1 MTWKGG
7 LTILLC
13 TGAIT
18 LITWW
23 AAGSGAVGI
32 ARVGLCIGVLAV
44 VLALTVIC
52 AGTILRREW

>member
-13 TGAIT
+13 TGAVT
-18 LITWW
+18 LLTWW

-32 ARVGLCIGVLAV
+32 ARVGLCIGVIAATLVLVGACVGV
-44 VLALTVIC
+44 V
-52 AGTILRREW
+52 LRREW

>member
-32 ARVGLCIGVLAV
+32 ARVGLCIGVIAA
-44 VLALTVIC
+44 VLALAGACVRTV
-52 AGTILRREW
+52 LRREW

>member
-13 TGAIT
+13 TGAVT
-18 LITWW
+18 LLTWW

-32 ARVGLCIGVLAV
+32 ARVGLAIGVIAAT
-44 VLALTVIC
+44 LALVGVC
-52 AGTILRREW
+52 VGVVLRREW